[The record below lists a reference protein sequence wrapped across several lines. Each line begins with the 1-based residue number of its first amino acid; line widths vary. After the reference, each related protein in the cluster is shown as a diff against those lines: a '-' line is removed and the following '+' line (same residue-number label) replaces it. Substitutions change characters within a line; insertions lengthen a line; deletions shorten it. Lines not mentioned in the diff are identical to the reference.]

1 LFSFIIVF
9 GLRKSA
15 GHCAQQTVTVSKT
28 DKAKM
33 PQLRDRMAPVSE
45 QRRSIPQ
52 NEGNVKTKL

>member
-1 LFSFIIVF
+1 LLSSFIIVF
-9 GLRKSA
+9 DLRKSA

-33 PQLRDRMAPVSE
+33 PQLRRIMAPVSE

-52 NEGNVKTKL
+52 KQGQC